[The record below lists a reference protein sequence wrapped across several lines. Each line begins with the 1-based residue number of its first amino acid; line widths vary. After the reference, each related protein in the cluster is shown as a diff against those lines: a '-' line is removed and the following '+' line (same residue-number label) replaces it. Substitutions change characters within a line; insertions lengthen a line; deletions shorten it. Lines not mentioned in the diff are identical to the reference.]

1 LRLLP
6 NARPQLVLL
15 DLRMPGMGGMQA
27 LQRIKALYP
36 DVCVLMVTANDD
48 RSTAQEA
55 LALGAADHLKK
66 PLDLDY
72 LDAVLEIY
80 LTVSDAPPGT
90 VFSAM
95 AAAAQSSPTN
105 SPTRRS
111 LHQALTLVARLART
125 PAASEVTAVKL
136 QRESSAEHLVSRGAL
151 RPRDGQS
158 PARGRGPADPF
169 NSPRTVRA

>member
-1 LRLLP
+1 
-6 NARPQLVLL
+6 
-15 DLRMPGMGGMQA
+15 MGGMQA

-48 RSTAQEA
+48 RSTAQET
-55 LALGAADHLKK
+55 LALGAADYLKK
-66 PLDLDY
+66 PFDLDY

-105 SPTRRS
+105 SPTRS
-111 LHQALTLVARLART
+111 PFT
-125 PAASEVTAVKL
+125 
-136 QRESSAEHLVSRGAL
+136 
-151 RPRDGQS
+151 RP
-158 PARGRGPADPF
+158 
-169 NSPRTVRA
+169 